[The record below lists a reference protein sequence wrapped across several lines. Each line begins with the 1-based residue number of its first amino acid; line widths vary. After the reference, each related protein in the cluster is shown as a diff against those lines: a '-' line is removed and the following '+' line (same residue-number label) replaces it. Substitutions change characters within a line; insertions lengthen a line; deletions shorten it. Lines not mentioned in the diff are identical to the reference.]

1 MTSPK
6 ATHLLRWL
14 LFTLTALVLSTWL
27 AGCQSYDVLVEK
39 DQTADQKWA
48 DVEANLQR
56 RADLVPNLVA
66 VVKGS
71 AKHEEETLE
80 KVTEARSMASSL
92 KLSADDLTDP
102 AKVAAFE
109 KAQENLKGSL
119 SRLLV
124 VDEKYPDLKANAQ
137 FQELQKQLEG
147 TENRILIARRD
158 YNAAVKDYNTELG
171 KIRGQVVNKATG
183 KPFKPRVYF
192 NAAPE
197 ATAAPKVSF

>member
-1 MTSPK
+1 MTNPR
-6 ATHLLRWL
+6 ATHFLRWL
-14 LFTLTALVLSTWL
+14 LLTFTTLLFFSAVP
-27 AGCQSYDVLVEK
+27 ACQSYDVLVEK
-39 DQTADQKWA
+39 DQTAEQKWA

-56 RADLVPNLVA
+56 RADLVPNLVS

-80 KVTEARSMASSL
+80 KVTEARAMASSL
-92 KLSADDLTDP
+92 KLSGDDLTDP

-124 VDEKYPDLKANAQ
+124 IDEKYPDLKANAQ
-137 FQELQKQLEG
+137 FHELQKQLEG

-192 NAAPE
+192 SAAPE

>member
-1 MTSPK
+1 MIRSK
-6 ATHLLRWL
+6 LSNVGWL
-14 LFTLTALVLSTWL
+14 LLTLTAFLGILLTS
-27 AGCQSYDVLVEK
+27 CQSYDTLVDK
-39 DQTADQKWA
+39 DQTAEQKWA

-56 RADLVPNLVA
+56 RSDLVPNLVA

-71 AKHEEETLE
+71 AKHEEETLQ
-80 KVTEARSMASSL
+80 KVTEARAMASSI
-92 KLSADDLTDP
+92 KLTSDDLTDP

-137 FQELQKQLEG
+137 FHELQKQLEG

-183 KPFKPRVYF
+183 KPFKTRVYF
-192 NAAPE
+192 NASPE
-197 ATAAPKVSF
+197 AQAAPAVSF